1 MEIKSGLWYASAEG
15 RKAHFLHTC
24 IEKRCPGPKKPA
36 KTACFKGQQGERDR
50 FSPCTPFHLHNF
62 LIGSTAVSRWTR
74 CCLQTSATCTAVCRA
89 VKQQHA
95 SRLVWSLFTRAGW
108 EIKHIQ
114 HGLRSD
120 WDEKM
125 ASEPPGAWA
134 SYRERVFD
142 RAIYKN
148 VSFLRQ
154 ICTVFLKET
163 HLSIHKCSWQIRYVN
178 A

>member
-1 MEIKSGLWYASAEG
+1 MHFQKATNMLDLCFAGKLPFSALMEIKSGLWYASAEG

-24 IEKRCPGPKKPA
+24 IEKRCPGPTEPE

-50 FSPCTPFHLHNF
+50 FSSCTPFHLHNF

-74 CCLQTSATCTAVCRA
+74 CCLQTSATCTGVCRA

-120 WDEKM
+120 WDERKWHQNHQ
-125 ASEPPGAWA
+125 AHELLTESA
-134 SYRERVFD
+134 FD

-148 VSFLRQ
+148 V
-154 ICTVFLKET
+154 
-163 HLSIHKCSWQIRYVN
+163 
-178 A
+178 